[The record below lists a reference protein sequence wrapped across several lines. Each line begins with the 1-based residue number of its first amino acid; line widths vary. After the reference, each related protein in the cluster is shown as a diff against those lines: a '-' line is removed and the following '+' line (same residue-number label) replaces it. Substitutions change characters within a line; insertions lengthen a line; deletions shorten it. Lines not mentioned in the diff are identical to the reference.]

1 MPPLAAFCVGGK
13 LAGMEH
19 AVTQTG
25 SAVTITEI
33 QAAAERIAG
42 AIVRTPCHH
51 SASLSRLCGC
61 DVHAKLD
68 YLQAT
73 GSFKER
79 GARNRLLQ
87 LDEASRRNGVIAAS
101 AGNHAQALAYHGRDL
116 GIEVTVVMPKWA
128 PLLKVANCRALGANV
143 VLHGDTFDEAR
154 QRATQLCAEGKMTY
168 IHGFDDPAI
177 IAGAG
182 TCGLEILED
191 VPDADAIIVPV
202 GGGGLISGIGTA
214 VKALAADGRG
224 AGGGGCRVIGV
235 ESTTAPTLS
244 AALDAGEPVRVEV
257 KPTIADGLAIAQ
269 IGGLNLEICRHVV
282 DDLVLVDEAQTA
294 RAVLQLMEMEKAVVE
309 GAGATALAAAT
320 GPLQKQLAGK
330 KVVLVLAGG
339 NIDAS
344 VLSRV
349 IERGL
354 AADGRLC
361 RVVCRVSDRPG
372 SLAKLLDLVGRSGA
386 SVKDVQHDRSFGPP
400 DVGRVD
406 IALTLE
412 THDVEHI
419 REVHKALRKAEVRFS
434 VPPRFPTGE

>member
-1 MPPLAAFCVGGK
+1 
-13 LAGMEH
+13 MEPV
-19 AVTQTG
+19 VTQTG
-25 SAVTITEI
+25 SSVTINEI
-33 QAAAERIAG
+33 RAAAGRIAG

-51 SASLSRLCGC
+51 SEQLSRLCGC
-61 DVHAKLD
+61 DVYAKLD

-79 GARNRLLQ
+79 GARNKLLQ
-87 LDEASRRNGVIAAS
+87 LDEPARRNGVIAAS

-116 GIEVTVVMPKWA
+116 GILVTVVMPKWA
-128 PLLKVANCRALGANV
+128 PLLKVANCRALGAEV
-143 VLHGDTFDEAR
+143 ILHGDTFDEACG
-154 QRATQLCAEGKMTY
+154 RATQVCAEKKMTY
-168 IHGFDDPAI
+168 VHGFDDPAI

-182 TCGLEILED
+182 TCATEILED
-191 VPDADAIIVPV
+191 VPDPDAIVVPV
-202 GGGGLISGIGTA
+202 GGGGLISGIGVA
-214 VKALAADGRG
+214 VKALAP
-224 AGGGGCRVIGV
+224 GCRVIGV

-244 AALDAGEPVRVEV
+244 AAMDAGEPVRVEV
-257 KPTIADGLAIAQ
+257 KPTIADGLAIAR
-269 IGGLNLEICRHVV
+269 IGVLNLEICRHVV
-282 DDLVLVDEAQTA
+282 DDIVLVDEAQTA
-294 RAVLQLMEMEKAVVE
+294 RAVLQLLELEKAVVE
-309 GAGATALAAAT
+309 GAGAVALAAAT
-320 GPLQKQLAGK
+320 GSLQKQLAGR

-412 THDVEHI
+412 THDTEHI
-419 REVHKALRKAEVRFS
+419 REVHKALRGAEVRFS
-434 VPPRFPTGE
+434 IPPRFPTGE

>member
-1 MPPLAAFCVGGK
+1 MSQTELQVRIEDIRAA
-13 LAGMEH
+13 
-19 AVTQTG
+19 
-25 SAVTITEI
+25 
-33 QAAAERIAG
+33 QARIAG

-51 SASLSRLCGC
+51 SAALSRLCGC
-61 DVHAKLD
+61 DVYAKLD

-79 GARNRLLQ
+79 GARNRLVQ
-87 LDEASRRNGVIAAS
+87 LDATARRTGVIAAS
-101 AGNHAQALAYHGRDL
+101 AGNHAQALAHHGRDL
-116 GIEVTVVMPKWA
+116 NITVTVVMPKWA
-128 PLLKVANCRALGANV
+128 PLLKVANCRAMGAHV
-143 VLHGDTFDEAR
+143 VLHGDSFDEAR
-154 QRATQLCAEGKMTY
+154 QQAMQLAGEQSLTY
-168 IHGFDDPAI
+168 VHGFDDPGI

-182 TCGLEILED
+182 TCGTEILED
-191 VPDADAIIVPV
+191 VPDADAVIVPV
-202 GGGGLISGIGTA
+202 GGGGLISGIGLA
-214 VKALAADGRG
+214 ARALAPR
-224 AGGGGCRVIGV
+224 CRVIGV

-244 AALDAGEPVRVEV
+244 AALDAGEPVRVDV

-269 IGGLNLEICRHVV
+269 IGTLNLEICKSVV

-294 RAVLQLMEMEKAVVE
+294 RAVLQLLELEKAVVE
-309 GAGATALAAAT
+309 GAGATSLAAAT
-320 GPLQKQLAGK
+320 GPLQNDLRGK

-344 VLSRV
+344 VLARV

-372 SLAKLLDLVGRSGA
+372 SLAKLLDLVGRSSA
-386 SVKDVQHDRSFGPP
+386 SVKEVQHDRSFGPP

-412 THDVEHI
+412 THDADHI
-419 REVHKALRKAEVRFS
+419 REVHKTLREADISFS

>member
-1 MPPLAAFCVGGK
+1 MGTIVSQIEA
-13 LAGMEH
+13 
-19 AVTQTG
+19 
-25 SAVTITEI
+25 SVTIDDI
-33 QAAAERIAG
+33 RAAEERIGG

-51 SASLSRLCGC
+51 SAALSRLCGC
-61 DVHAKLD
+61 DVYAKLD

-79 GARNRLLQ
+79 GARNKLVQ
-87 LDEASRRNGVIAAS
+87 LNEAARRKGVIAAS
-101 AGNHAQALAYHGRDL
+101 AGNHAQALAYHGRELD
-116 GIEVTVVMPKWA
+116 IAVTVVMPKWA
-128 PLLKVANCRALGANV
+128 PLLKVANCRAIGANV
-143 VLHGDTFDEAR
+143 VLHGETFDEAR
-154 QRATQLCAEGKMTY
+154 QRAMQLRDEQSLAY
-168 IHGFDDPAI
+168 VHGFDDRDI

-182 TCGLEILED
+182 TCGTEILED

-202 GGGGLISGIGTA
+202 GGGGLISGIGLA
-214 VKALAADGRG
+214 ARALAPQ
-224 AGGGGCRVIGV
+224 CQVIGV

-244 AALDAGEPVRVEV
+244 AALDAGEPVRVDV

-269 IGGLNLEICRHVV
+269 VGALNLEICKYVV
-282 DDLVLVDEAQTA
+282 DELVLVDEAQSA
-294 RAVLQLMEMEKAVVE
+294 RAVLQLLELEKAVVE

-320 GPLQKQLAGK
+320 GPLQKNLRGK

-344 VLSRV
+344 VLARV

-372 SLAKLLDLVGRSGA
+372 SLARLLDLVGRSGA
-386 SVKDVQHDRSFGPP
+386 SVKEIQHDRSFGPP

-412 THDVEHI
+412 THDADHI
-419 REVHKALRKAEVRFS
+419 RDVHKALREADVSFS
-434 VPPRFPTGE
+434 VPPRFPTSE